1 MFKALLIYALTIGA
15 IVAGIAVTM
24 RVPLDTALGVFAIG
38 EVAALSVA
46 VPVLVVRLQPKPR
59 QRGDVQ
65 RLSADHVAPPLAL
78 PEPQRVIRVERP
90 VPKLIEAPRREIQAP

>member
-46 VPVLVVRLQPKPR
+46 VPVLVVRLKPKRQPR
-59 QRGDVQ
+59 QDWQHIGCDP
-65 RLSADHVAPPLAL
+65 VAPPLPA
-78 PEPQRVIRVERP
+78 PYRP
-90 VPKLIEAPRREIQAP
+90 HITIEAPERKLLEAPRKEIQAP